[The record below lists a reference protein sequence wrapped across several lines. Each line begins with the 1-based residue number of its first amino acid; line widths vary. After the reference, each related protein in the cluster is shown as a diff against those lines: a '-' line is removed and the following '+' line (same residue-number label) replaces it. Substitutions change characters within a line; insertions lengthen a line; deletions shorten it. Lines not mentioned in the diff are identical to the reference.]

1 MRKVITAA
9 VQMQCAPDV
18 ETNLDTAERLIRQAA
33 DRGAQIILLPS
44 CLSAFISVRSGGTAI
59 TATQCR
65 QPKRGGTPYVG
76 VAKKRTCAAGE
87 FYLSVTGTPL

>member
-33 DRGAQIILLPS
+33 DRGAQIILLPE
-44 CLSAFISVRSGGTAI
+44 LFER
-59 TATQCR
+59 
-65 QPKRGGTPYVG
+65 PYFCQERRYG
-76 VAKKRTCAAGE
+76 YYRYAMPAAE
-87 FYLSVTGTPL
+87 NAAV

>member
-44 CLSAFISVRSGGTAI
+44 CLSALISVRSGGTAI

-65 QPKRGGTPYVG
+65 QPKTRRYAVCRRWPKSCTLCC
-76 VAKKRTCAAGE
+76 R
-87 FYLSVTGTPL
+87 

>member
-33 DRGAQIILLPS
+33 DRGAQIILLPELFERLYFCQERRYAVCRRWQKS
-44 CLSAFISVRSGGTAI
+44 CTLC
-59 TATQCR
+59 CR
-65 QPKRGGTPYVG
+65 
-76 VAKKRTCAAGE
+76 
-87 FYLSVTGTPL
+87 